1 MEWVETTGRSLEEA
15 KARALDLLEVHE
27 ADVEFVVVSEPQF
40 GWFRRLK
47 TKARV
52 RARVRP
58 VRPRPKIERRD
69 RKRKGAGRGEPLS
82 ANRADTARDDGDN
95 APRTDR
101 KKKRAPKA
109 VPAGSVDSVDAPAA
123 DDADDGRPE
132 EESPVMY
139 GSDHARPEV
148 EIVEGLGDRSNKNR
162 QSGRGRRPKA
172 AASIEGD
179 DNTEI
184 SDDDDGSYTM
194 DPEAMQAEADRAK
207 QFLTGLAGA
216 FGSTA
221 VATARID
228 DENIE
233 CALDGEDLGLL
244 IGPRGQTLQ
253 SIQELT
259 RSVAQRGGRAAA
271 RMHVD
276 IAGYRHKRAAALS
289 RFAVQIADDVAS
301 TGTPRALE
309 PMSAA
314 DRKVIHDAVAGVS
327 GVESVSQG
335 EDPHR
340 YVLIRPV

>member
-40 GWFRRLK
+40 GWFGRLK

-69 RKRKGAGRGEPLS
+69 RKRKGAGRGETS
-82 ANRADTARDDGDN
+82 SGNRAESAGDEVDS
-95 APRTDR
+95 APRPER
-101 KKKRAPKA
+101 KKKRTPKA
-109 VPAGSVDSVDAPAA
+109 APAGNADSVDSPAVDVA
-123 DDADDGRPE
+123 DDVRPE
-132 EESPVMY
+132 DEAPTTNESDATKTDADAAQSV
-139 GSDHARPEV
+139 
-148 EIVEGLGDRSNKNR
+148 GDPSSKNR
-162 QSGRGRRPKA
+162 KSGRGRRPKA
-172 AASIEGD
+172 AASSDGD
-179 DNTEI
+179 DDTEI

-194 DPEAMQAEADRAK
+194 DPEAMQAEAERAK

-221 VATARID
+221 LATARID

-233 CALDGEDLGLL
+233 CALDGDDLGLL

-289 RFAVQIADDVAS
+289 RFAIQIADDVAS

-314 DRKVIHDAVAGVS
+314 DRKVIHDAVTGVS